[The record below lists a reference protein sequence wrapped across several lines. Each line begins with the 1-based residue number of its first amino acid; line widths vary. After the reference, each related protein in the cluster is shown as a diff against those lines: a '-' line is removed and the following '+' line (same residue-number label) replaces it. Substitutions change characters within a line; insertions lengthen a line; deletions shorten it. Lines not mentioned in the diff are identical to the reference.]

1 MQMELFHFKSSKFEK
16 KKTRLISIIWEL
28 IRHVLTSLFDMILE
42 VLSTLLDAR
51 GPVYYY
57 MVQDTRVT
65 RKILHYIQIY
75 SKFTLF
81 FYSMQNEKLVALKRG
96 NKLYAENI
104 YFLLYIRRY
113 CLPKSD
119 FKESIREM
127 RSRKSYTRI

>member
-1 MQMELFHFKSSKFEK
+1 MELFHFKSSKFEK

-28 IRHVLTSLFDMILE
+28 IRHVLTSLFDIILE

-65 RKILHYIQIY
+65 RKILHYKQIY

-119 FKESIREM
+119 FKEKY
-127 RSRKSYTRI
+127 SRNAFTKKLYSYMK